1 MAAPVDY
8 STYLVTDSTPGIL
21 GDRDLCQ
28 VVEAALQGGVTI
40 VQYRDKHS
48 SRDVVVETAKK
59 LHDICK
65 RFQVPFLIND
75 QVDVAAEI
83 GCEGQARELLGPGK
97 IIGVT
102 ASSVEEALQAAKA
115 GADYLGIGTVY
126 STQTKKDTKSIIG
139 PSGVRTILSQLA
151 ASGHGAIATVCIGGI
166 NISNTQQVM
175 TQSSAPA
182 KSLDGVAVV
191 SAIIAAADPAAAA
204 RELSSKVLTAK
215 VPDVIQ
221 AVAKKTPL
229 SHNMTNLVGIPLSP
243 STTTELLTYLQVVQN
258 FAANVGLAVG
268 ASPIMAN
275 YAEEAAD
282 LAKLGGSLVINM
294 GTVTPDGLKNYVQAL
309 EAYNAAGGPVLL
321 DPVGAGATA
330 VRRSAVKTLLA
341 AGSFAVIKGNEG
353 EIQTLHGASV
363 TQRGVDSDSTLSLA
377 QRASVVQSVA
387 RAHSAV
393 VLMTGVTDI
402 LSDGRRTFR

>member
-1 MAAPVDY
+1 M
-8 STYLVTDSTPGIL
+8 
-21 GDRDLCQ
+21 
-28 VVEAALQGGVTI
+28 
-40 VQYRDKHS
+40 
-48 SRDVVVETAKK
+48 
-59 LHDICK
+59 
-65 RFQVPFLIND
+65 
-75 QVDVAAEI
+75 
-83 GCEGQARELLGPGK
+83 
-97 IIGVT
+97 
-102 ASSVEEALQAAKA
+102 
-115 GADYLGIGTVY
+115 
-126 STQTKKDTKSIIG
+126 
-139 PSGVRTILSQLA
+139 
-151 ASGHGAIATVCIGGI
+151 
-166 NISNTQQVM
+166 
-175 TQSSAPA
+175 
-182 KSLDGVAVV
+182 
-191 SAIIAAADPAAAA
+191 
-204 RELSSKVLTAK
+204 
-215 VPDVIQ
+215 
-221 AVAKKTPL
+221 
-229 SHNMTNLVGIPLSP
+229 
-243 STTTELLTYLQVVQN
+243 TELLTCQQVVQN

-321 DPVGAGATA
+321 DPVGYVPTFIPNLYNGPHANTIPNSAGATA

-402 LSDGRRTFR
+402 LSDGRRTFRVDNGHELLAQVTGTGCTLGTTISAMIAAYPQDTLLAAVAGTAMFGVAAELAAGRAEVRGPGTFVPAFIDELYSVRKATAENDSRWLSLVKISRI